1 MSFRELLEAW
11 EQSAQVQTTD
21 TEYHIRLPVDD
32 AAKLH
37 ALAEMYP
44 GVGLESIIT
53 DLLSTALNELA
64 ESMPYEAGDTVIR
77 EDDHGDPVY
86 EDTGLTPRFM
96 ALVRKHRSRL
106 ATGGD

>member
-1 MSFRELLEAW
+1 MSFRKLLDTWA
-11 EQSAQVQTTD
+11 QSAQVETTD

-44 GVGLESIIT
+44 AVGLESIIT

-64 ESMPYEAGDTVIR
+64 ESMPYEPGDTVIR

-86 EDTGLTPRFM
+86 GDAGLTPQFM
-96 ALVRKHRSRL
+96 ALVRKHRTRL
-106 ATGGD
+106 AGSGD